1 MKQYKL
7 LENKPVAETES
18 EVLASWGSVNDILD
32 KTIENR
38 ASAPYWVFYD
48 GPATANGFPVI
59 RYTKLIFLN
68 FLLNQGITGY
78 SSLIQSI

>member
-1 MKQYKL
+1 MKFEELSKEKNNL
-7 LENKPVAETES
+7 VEKEILNKWKEN
-18 EVLASWGSVNDILD
+18 NILD
-32 KTIENR
+32 KTIKNR
-38 ASAPYWVFYD
+38 EGSKDFVFYD